1 MKNKTVGIMAA
12 ATLLIGGAY
21 MLNAKDRDSD
31 RSDKTKRIYIT
42 YMKLGASEE
51 LVDAHVNG
59 LAKVAP
65 KMVPKK
71 AKKPLLKKI
80 LEDFGDPSAMHKSAS
95 GK

>member
-12 ATLLIGGAY
+12 AALLIGGAY

-51 LVDAHVNG
+51 LVDAQVNG
-59 LAKVAP
+59 LAK
-65 KMVPKK
+65 
-71 AKKPLLKKI
+71 
-80 LEDFGDPSAMHKSAS
+80 PSRRRNPNANSKLPC
-95 GK
+95 GVEPGL